1 MAENTK
7 HYTEHD
13 RELSNTNPTKTRRC
27 TQMSSKLIHITQLL
41 RYVMIIVFLDVK
53 LKNID
58 EFSGK
63 SNPLISYV
71 YIYSVNKHKFIT
83 KIWSQLNSFRLFF
96 RHISASTSNIILLDT
111 KFDIYVFIGM
121 YLWLTICQFKV
132 LIKKNVD
139 AIIFTRYAKIQNILT

>member
-1 MAENTK
+1 
-7 HYTEHD
+7 
-13 RELSNTNPTKTRRC
+13 
-27 TQMSSKLIHITQLL
+27 
-41 RYVMIIVFLDVK
+41 MIIVFLDVK

-71 YIYSVNKHKFIT
+71 YIYSVKKHKFIT

-121 YLWLTICQFKV
+121 
-132 LIKKNVD
+132 
-139 AIIFTRYAKIQNILT
+139 